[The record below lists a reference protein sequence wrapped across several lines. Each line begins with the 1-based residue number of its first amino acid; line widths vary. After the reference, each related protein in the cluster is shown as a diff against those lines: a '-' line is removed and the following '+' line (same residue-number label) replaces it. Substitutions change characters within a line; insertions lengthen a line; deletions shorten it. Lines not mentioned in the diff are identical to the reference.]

1 MSVSIPVYVLTSLG
15 VGLLASWLLFVP
27 FLLIAGF
34 FSSLKKRDE
43 YKDKKYIVYIE
54 NFYAR
59 FKYSRV
65 VIICILLSFAYHYLV
80 AIQ

>member
-1 MSVSIPVYVLTSLG
+1 MSVSIPVYVLASLG

-43 YKDKKYIVYIE
+43 YKDKKIHSLY
-54 NFYAR
+54 
-59 FKYSRV
+59 
-65 VIICILLSFAYHYLV
+65 
-80 AIQ
+80 

>member
-34 FSSLKKRDE
+34 ISLKKRDQD
-43 YKDKKYIVYIE
+43 KDKKYIVYIE

-80 AIQ
+80 